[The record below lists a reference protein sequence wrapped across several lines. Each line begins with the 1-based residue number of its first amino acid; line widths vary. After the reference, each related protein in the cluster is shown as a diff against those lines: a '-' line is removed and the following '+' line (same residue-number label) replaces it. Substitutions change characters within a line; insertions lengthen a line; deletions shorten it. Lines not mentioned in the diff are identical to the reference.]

1 MNGEY
6 EKGGGTKKD
15 HVMLNASTCSSLQNT
30 PYSQLLLPLLEG
42 NMHLKIKM
50 R

>member
-1 MNGEY
+1 MNSEY

-15 HVMLNASTCSSLQNT
+15 HVILNASTCFSLDDT
-30 PYSQLLLPLLEG
+30 PYSQLLLLLLEG
-42 NMHLKIKM
+42 NMHLKFKM